1 MTMLDVYLIGVVV
14 STALLLIYT
23 MWYIREF
30 NKITLTNIASGIFM
44 IFLSWGGVVL
54 LLTALASVVIDWLY
68 DKGDKIIIY
77 KRKSEE
83 K

>member
-54 LLTALASVVIDWLY
+54 LLTASASVVIDWLY
-68 DKGDKIIIY
+68 EKGDNIIIW
-77 KRKSEE
+77 RKP
-83 K
+83 KKK

>member
-68 DKGDKIIIY
+68 EKGDNIIIW
-77 KRKSEE
+77 RKP
-83 K
+83 KKK

>member
-14 STALLLIYT
+14 NTALLLIYT

-44 IFLSWGGVVL
+44 IFLSWGGVVF

-68 DKGDKIIIY
+68 EKGDNIIIW
-77 KRKSEE
+77 RKP
-83 K
+83 KKK